1 MDEKLIILM
10 GIVLLSFTSQ
20 ALSGFGSIIIAVTLG
35 SHLYPIKELL
45 PVLVPLDVL
54 INGYLVAR
62 YRSTVDTGFLVRKI
76 FPPVGA
82 GFAAGVIMF
91 SLLDSSILKGV
102 FGVFVVAISVRE
114 LVVAVRT
121 ADPRTISPAGRA
133 AYLVLGGLIQG
144 VFASGG
150 PPVVYAVGRSLHDKT
165 VFRSTLAALWFTVN
179 SVLLATYAMT
189 HRLTP
194 ETLTDSAILLPTV
207 VLGIVIGELL
217 HRYINE
223 KHFRIVVFCVLIVAG
238 LSILVQ
244 VAGGIS
250 R

>member
-1 MDEKLIILM
+1 MDVNLIILM

-54 INGYLVAR
+54 INAYLVAR
-62 YRSTVDTGFLVRKI
+62 YRATVDAGFLLKKV

-82 GFAAGVIMF
+82 GFAVGVVAF
-91 SLLDSSILKGV
+91 SLLESVALKGI

-114 LVVAVRT
+114 LLLILRKAER
-121 ADPRTISPAGRA
+121 RRISPAARA
-133 AYLVLGGLIQG
+133 GYLALGGLIQG

-150 PPVVYAVGRSLHDKT
+150 PPVVYAVGRSIRDKA
-165 VFRSTLAALWFTVN
+165 VFRSTLAALWFSVNTVL
-179 SVLLATYAMT
+179 VAAYALT
-189 HRLTP
+189 GRLTP
-194 ETLTDSAILLPTV
+194 ETLVRSALLLPMV

-217 HRYINE
+217 HRSINE
-223 KHFRIVVFCVLIVAG
+223 LHFRVVVFCVLIVAG

-244 VAGGIS
+244 LLFVA
-250 R
+250 